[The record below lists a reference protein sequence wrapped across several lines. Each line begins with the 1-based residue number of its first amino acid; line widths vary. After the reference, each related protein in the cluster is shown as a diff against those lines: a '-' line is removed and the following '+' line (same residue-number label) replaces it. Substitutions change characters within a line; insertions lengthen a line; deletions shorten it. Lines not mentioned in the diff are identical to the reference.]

1 MALWVASWAWLTTRD
16 VQRLNAGEAGGSCL
30 SLRRSC
36 LPLAGVQCPLCC
48 LSSVLLAVSL
58 PVRSLAS
65 MLCVDQ
71 CRTQCFLCPGLSEP
85 VPSPVC
91 WLLQVVRVPFGMEP
105 PWCPKWSKRVLA
117 SRDLGGA
124 AFALLYPPGCL
135 MLTLSPAPCTGMC
148 VSVTWVFTRTSPVA
162 GGACEQTAASLPGSS
177 HDRQTR
183 APVSAKSEPYYG
195 S

>member
-1 MALWVASWAWLTTRD
+1 MDTPCQRASPPTGVTASALSDRRSGPLGSKLDLAD
-16 VQRLNAGEAGGSCL
+16 VQRLNAGEAGGSRL

-48 LSSVLLAVSL
+48 LSSVLLAVPL

-85 VPSPVC
+85 VPSPAC

-117 SRDLGGA
+117 SRDLGGC
-124 AFALLYPPGCL
+124 LCSTLPPWL
-135 MLTLSPAPCTGMC
+135 FDVNT
-148 VSVTWVFTRTSPVA
+148 VT
-162 GGACEQTAASLPGSS
+162 SS
-177 HDRQTR
+177 MHRHVCQCDLGIY
-183 APVSAKSEPYYG
+183 SYKSCG
-195 S
+195 RRGL